1 MIEFNNVSLTYPNGH
16 QGLKNV
22 NLKFNDGEFIVVVGL
37 SGAGKS
43 TLIRSIN
50 QLVKPT
56 EGELIIDGEDTLKY
70 NSRKLRKLRTKIGMI
85 FQNYNLVKRSTVLK
99 NVLTGRLG
107 HTGTIQSMLGL
118 FKKEDVHLAM
128 QSLERVGIAE
138 KAYVRS
144 DQLSGGQQQ
153 RVSIARALTQKPKVI
168 LADEPVAS
176 LDPPTSHIVMKDLQR
191 INREDKITTIV
202 NLHFID
208 MAMEYADR
216 IIGMRAGEVVFDGP
230 ASEVTE
236 KTFEEIYGR
245 PIKEDDLRGTPTEN
259 ENEDASL
266 EGTST
271 AEKDILPTG
280 MSNEDNQGVEK

>member
-1 MIEFNNVSLTYPNGH
+1 MIEFKNVSLTYPNGH

-22 NLKFNDGEFIVVVGL
+22 NLTINDGEFIVVVGL

-56 EGELIIDGEDTLKY
+56 EGELIINGKDTLKY
-70 NSRKLRKLRTKIGMI
+70 NERQLKEVRRNIGMI
-85 FQNYNLVKRSTVLK
+85 FQNYNLVKRMSVLR
-99 NVLTGRLG
+99 NVLTGSLG
-107 HTGTIQSMLGL
+107 RTGTFNSLFGL
-118 FKKEDVHLAM
+118 FSKEDKALAM
-128 QSLERVGIAE
+128 SSLARVGIDD
-138 KAYVRS
+138 KAYRRA

-153 RVSIARALTQKPKVI
+153 RVSIARALTQKPNVI

-176 LDPPTSHIVMKDLQR
+176 LDPPTSHTVMKDLKK
-191 INREDKITTIV
+191 INKEDGITTII

-216 IIGMRAGEVVFDGP
+216 IIGMREGEVVFDGP
-230 ASEVTE
+230 VSEVSE

-245 PIKEDDLRGTPTEN
+245 PIKEDDIIG
-259 ENEDASL
+259 
-266 EGTST
+266 
-271 AEKDILPTG
+271 AEK
-280 MSNEDNQGVEK
+280 

>member
-1 MIEFNNVSLTYPNGH
+1 MIEFKNVSLTYPNGH

-22 NLKFNDGEFIVVVGL
+22 NLKINDGEFIVVVGL

-56 EGELIIDGEDTLKY
+56 EGELIIDNKNILAYNDRQLKDV
-70 NSRKLRKLRTKIGMI
+70 RKKIGMI
-85 FQNYNLVKRSTVLK
+85 FQNYNLVKRMSVLR
-99 NVLTGRLG
+99 NVLTGSLSRTNTLK
-107 HTGTIQSMLGL
+107 SMLGL
-118 FKKEDVHLAM
+118 FAKEDVELAM
-128 QSLERVGIAE
+128 KSLKRVGISE
-138 KAYVRS
+138 NAYRRA

-153 RVSIARALTQKPKVI
+153 RVSIARALTQKPTVI

-176 LDPPTSHIVMKDLQR
+176 LDPPTSHIVMKDLKR
-191 INREDKITTIV
+191 INKEDGITTII

-216 IIGMRAGEVVFDGP
+216 IIGMRGGEVVFDGP
-230 ASEVTE
+230 VSEVSE

-245 PIKEDDLRGTPTEN
+245 PIKEDDIIG
-259 ENEDASL
+259 
-266 EGTST
+266 
-271 AEKDILPTG
+271 AE
-280 MSNEDNQGVEK
+280 

>member
-1 MIEFNNVSLTYPNGH
+1 MIEFKDVSLTYPNGH

-22 NLKFNDGEFIVVVGL
+22 NVKINPGEFVVVVGL

-56 EGELIIDGEDTLKY
+56 DGELLFDEENTLEY
-70 NSRKLRKLRTKIGMI
+70 NERALKKLRVSVGMI
-85 FQNYNLVKRSTVLK
+85 FQSYNLVNRMSVLR

-107 HTGTIQSMLGL
+107 HTGTLKSL
-118 FKKEDVHLAM
+118 FGFFSEEDKQLALK
-128 QSLERVGIAE
+128 SLERVGIAE
-138 KAYVRS
+138 KTYVRA

-153 RVSIARALTQKPKVI
+153 RVSIARALTQQPKVI

-176 LDPPTSHIVMKDLQR
+176 LDPPTSHIVMRDLKK
-191 INREDKITTIV
+191 INREDNITTIV

-216 IIGMRAGEVVFDGP
+216 IIGMRAGEIVFDGP
-230 ASEVTE
+230 VSSVSE

-245 PIKEDDLRGTPTEN
+245 PIKEDDMRGSE
-259 ENEDASL
+259 S
-266 EGTST
+266 
-271 AEKDILPTG
+271 
-280 MSNEDNQGVEK
+280 

>member
-1 MIEFNNVSLTYPNGH
+1 MIEFKNVSVVYPNGH

-22 NLKFNDGEFIVVVGL
+22 NLSISKGEFVVIVGL

-56 EGELIIDGEDTLKY
+56 SGSLLIDGEDTLKY
-70 NSRKLRKLRTKIGMI
+70 GERQLRKLRTQIGMI
-85 FQNYNLVKRSTVLK
+85 FQNYNLVKRSSVLR
-99 NVLTGRLG
+99 NVLAGRLG
-107 HTGTIQSMLGL
+107 HTGTLRSLLG
-118 FKKEDVHLAM
+118 FFSKDDIELAM
-128 QSLERVGIAE
+128 ENLRRVNIAE
-138 KAYVRS
+138 KAYVRA

-176 LDPPTSHIVMKDLQR
+176 LDPPTSHIVMKDLKK
-191 INREDKITTIV
+191 INEEENMTLIV

-216 IIGMRAGEVVFDGP
+216 IIGMRAGEIVFDGP
-230 ASEVTE
+230 ASSVTQ

-245 PIKEDDLRGTPTEN
+245 PIREEDMRGTSENLTE
-259 ENEDASL
+259 L
-266 EGTST
+266 ELG
-271 AEKDILPTG
+271 G
-280 MSNEDNQGVEK
+280 GSNV